1 MKKTDEKIVGKSIFI
16 SMYDDVNVDN
26 LLDILGDGSYEDIE
40 DVEWGEGDQNNEEY
54 LVELKVVAVHKRKVT
69 IEKVQ

>member
-1 MKKTDEKIVGKSIFI
+1 MKKGNEKIVGKSIFI

-26 LLDILGDGSYEDIE
+26 ILDYLGDGSYEDIE
-40 DVEWGEGDQNNEEY
+40 DVEWGEGDQNDDEY
-54 LVELKVVAVHKRKVT
+54 AIEFKVVAVHKRKVT